1 MAGMRTALLLLALL
15 PLGAQADEKL
25 WQLLRAGGQ
34 VVLMRHTITDPGS
47 GDPPGMRLDDCA
59 TQRNLSDEGRAHARR
74 IGEGLKKRGIP
85 AGSVVS
91 SPWCRCVETAKLA
104 LGRVDATS
112 SALSNLFGRHENRER
127 QAAEMRKLVVREKA
141 NRFLVSHGST
151 ISALTGVY
159 LGTGEMVVVTPA
171 ADGSFA
177 VRGKLRLE

>member
-1 MAGMRTALLLLALL
+1 MRLVVLLSFLCAHPAFAQDDPWTLLA
-15 PLGAQADEKL
+15 G
-25 WQLLRAGGQ
+25 GGQ
-34 VVLMRHTITDPGS
+34 VVLIRHTLTEPGT

-74 IGEGLKKRGIP
+74 IGVGLKKRGIP
-85 AGSVVS
+85 VGRVIA

-104 LGRVDATS
+104 FGRVDETS
-112 SALSNLFGRHENRER
+112 GALANLFGRHENRER
-127 QAAEMRKLVVREKA
+127 QVAQMKKLLVGEKA